1 MLEKKQRFMKRLLSS
16 KVRPVWAL
24 LAFLVILLPLV
35 VFLVKHGQSAY
46 GSRTQPT
53 TPRLSNSSTLARIPT
68 ATPTSA
74 KALDSDFS
82 AFAGTWFG
90 HGRGLIFSSD
100 GRAEYIARAYQWC
113 GPGVSPPCDSF
124 QGNTIISGIKEEML
138 FTYVAGN
145 TAYGIITASSAGNAG
160 STVSLALGA
169 HDTTTLTE
177 GKDLGGILLCGPKA
191 PVAWCGA

>member
-1 MLEKKQRFMKRLLSS
+1 MKRLLSS

-35 VFLVKHGQSAY
+35 AFLVKHGQSAY

-68 ATPTSA
+68 ATPTSE
-74 KALDSDFS
+74 FS

-90 HGRGLIFSSD
+90 HGRGLTFSSD

-113 GPGVSPPCDSF
+113 GPSVSPPCDSF
-124 QGNTIISGIKEEML
+124 QGNNIISGIKEEML

-160 STVSLALGA
+160 SAVSLALDA
-169 HDTTTLTE
+169 HDSATLTE
-177 GKDLGGILLCGPKA
+177 GKDLSGILLCGPKA